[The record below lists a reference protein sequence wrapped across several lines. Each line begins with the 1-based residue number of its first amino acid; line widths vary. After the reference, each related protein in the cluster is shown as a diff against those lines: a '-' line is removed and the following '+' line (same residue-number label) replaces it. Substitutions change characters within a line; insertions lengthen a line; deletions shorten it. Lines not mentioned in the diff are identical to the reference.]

1 MAQIRDASVTLPIGT
16 SLSSSRVEGLVGC
29 DEAQIGLES
38 AQPGICPNASK
49 VGTVSL
55 DMPVLSERLEGN
67 VYMATQGTNPFGSF
81 MALYLEAQYA
91 GVLVKLAVDVTR
103 DPDTG
108 QLTLTFSDLPQLSFS
123 DIKVALEGGSHALLV
138 NPQTC
143 GLATTTGELT
153 PWSSGPGVKL
163 SSSFYVDTG
172 CQAASPTPTPAPT
185 VSAAGIAIAG
195 GGSASSSPIVSAP
208 FLTLIGSKLV
218 VSGSAVPVH
227 VVCSQ
232 ATCQGSIAL
241 IMQIASKDHKRKTK
255 ISRMHV
261 LLATG
266 SFSISG
272 RKGSTVVLHLTAAGR
287 ERLAH
292 VKHHPIAAKLILT
305 VRGGRTTTES
315 VLAI

>member
-1 MAQIRDASVTLPIGT
+1 
-16 SLSSSRVEGLVGC
+16 VGC
-29 DEAQIGLES
+29 EEAQIGLES
-38 AQPGICPNASK
+38 AQPGMCPNASK
-49 VGTVSL
+49 VGTVRL
-55 DMPVLSERLEGN
+55 ETPLLSEPLEGN

-81 MALYLEAQYA
+81 MTLYLEAQYS
-91 GVLVKLAVDVTR
+91 GVLVKLAVQVTR

-108 QLTLTFSDLPQLSFS
+108 QLTLTFSDVPQLPFS

-143 GLATTTGELT
+143 GPATTTGELT
-153 PWSSGPGVKL
+153 PWNSGLGVKL
-163 SSSFYVDTG
+163 SSSFYVTG
-172 CQAASPTPTPAPT
+172 CQAASPTPTVAPAT
-185 VSAAGIAIAG
+185 GAADVAISG
-195 GGSASSSPIVSAP
+195 VRSASSSPIVTAP
-208 FLTLIGSKLV
+208 FLTLMGSKLLI
-218 VSGSAVPVH
+218 SGSAVPVH

-241 IMQIASKDHKRKTK
+241 ITQVPSRDHKRKTK
-255 ISRMHV
+255 MSRMHV
-261 LLATG
+261 LLAAG
-266 SFSISG
+266 SYSISG
-272 RKGSTVVLHLTAAGR
+272 RKGSTVVLHLTGVGR